1 MRYSYC
7 CKGNMCFSKYFKIK
21 EKSRMTNSIPHT
33 GLGLGLE
40 GCGLGLG
47 LALGCVYGLG
57 LGFGLECSGLGLGL
71 ALYSVALLT
80 SLDACIAAR

>member
-1 MRYSYC
+1 
-7 CKGNMCFSKYFKIK
+7 MCFSKYFKIK

-47 LALGCVYGLG
+47 LVL
-57 LGFGLECSGLGLGL
+57 SGLVNIPGCMHSGQ
-71 ALYSVALLT
+71 
-80 SLDACIAAR
+80 IM